1 MEEAFAAAVARR
13 GGRPACLRQ
22 LSLEARV
29 EGPVRGGRCAEDYAE
44 FILFRRNA
52 CQLLENMLER
62 LEDHRGRLVW
72 LEEEV
77 VAIKAGGGGGDGVF
91 DMEEE
96 AVRLG
101 L

>member
-1 MEEAFAAAVARR
+1 MEEAFAAAMARR
-13 GGRPACLRQ
+13 GGRPAYLRR
-22 LSLEARV
+22 LSLEAGSEV
-29 EGPVRGGRCAEDYAE
+29 PVRGGRCAEDHAE
-44 FILFRRNA
+44 FVLFRRNA
-52 CQLLENMLER
+52 CQLLESMLER

-77 VAIKAGGGGGDGVF
+77 VALKAGGGGGKDIF

-96 AVRLG
+96 AAKLG